1 MNKPYYTEYM
11 FQYTDLIL
19 VKNTAEIIL
28 LLSFL
33 PLLFKNAQISFE
45 EKYYFTILLTNYLSP
60 YHFKF
65 SFHYIIKRLPKQ
77 CFAKP
82 LLLIF

>member
-45 EKYYFTILLTNYLSP
+45 EK
-60 YHFKF
+60 
-65 SFHYIIKRLPKQ
+65 
-77 CFAKP
+77 
-82 LLLIF
+82 